1 MGISG
6 PVCVYAQADGS
17 PTSMP
22 DEAIQN
28 DSPDEEKMGQKLR
41 RERTV
46 DETEQKDEAEQEIGQ
61 ENKEANPVDAMM
73 MVMNILADAFDYIGV
88 GAIPVL
94 GDILDAAIAGYNALV
109 LWKTK
114 KEVRMKAILVAAIVP
129 FLVEIF
135 GAIIA
140 PVLNDLLPSF
150 IVGSLIG
157 RIIINRA
164 IKKAALKI

>member
-1 MGISG
+1 
-6 PVCVYAQADGS
+6 
-17 PTSMP
+17 MP
-22 DEAIQN
+22 DENNQN
-28 DSPDEEKMGQKLR
+28 DLPSEEEMGQKLR

-73 MVMNILADAFDYIGV
+73 MVMNILGDAFDYIGV

-164 IKKAALKI
+164 IKKAGLKDN

>member
-1 MGISG
+1 MK
-6 PVCVYAQADGS
+6 
-17 PTSMP
+17 
-22 DEAIQN
+22 DETNQN

-73 MVMNILADAFDYIGV
+73 MVMNILGDAFDYIGV

-164 IKKAALKI
+164 IKKAGLKDN

>member
-1 MGISG
+1 
-6 PVCVYAQADGS
+6 
-17 PTSMP
+17 MP
-22 DEAIQN
+22 DETIK
-28 DSPDEEKMGQKLR
+28 DSSPEEEEMAQDLR
-41 RERTV
+41 RERASTQTV

-157 RIIINRA
+157 KIIINRA
-164 IKKAALKI
+164 IKKAGLKDN

>member
-1 MGISG
+1 MK
-6 PVCVYAQADGS
+6 
-17 PTSMP
+17 
-22 DEAIQN
+22 DETTQN
-28 DSPDEEKMGQKLR
+28 DSPDEEEIAQDLR
-41 RERTV
+41 RERASTQTV

-61 ENKEANPVDAMM
+61 ENKKTNPVDAMM
-73 MVMNILADAFDYIGV
+73 MVMNILGDAFDYIGV

>member
-1 MGISG
+1 
-6 PVCVYAQADGS
+6 
-17 PTSMP
+17 MP
-22 DEAIQN
+22 DETIK
-28 DSPDEEKMGQKLR
+28 DSSPEEEEMAQDLR
-41 RERTV
+41 RERASTQTV
-46 DETEQKDEAEQEIGQ
+46 DETEQEDEAEQEIGQ
-61 ENKEANPVDAMM
+61 ENKEANPVDAIMV
-73 MVMNILADAFDYIGV
+73 VMNILGDAFDYIGV

>member
-1 MGISG
+1 
-6 PVCVYAQADGS
+6 
-17 PTSMP
+17 MP
-22 DEAIQN
+22 DETNQN

-73 MVMNILADAFDYIGV
+73 MVMNILGDAFDYIGV

-164 IKKAALKI
+164 IKKAGLKDN

>member
-1 MGISG
+1 
-6 PVCVYAQADGS
+6 
-17 PTSMP
+17 MP
-22 DEAIQN
+22 DETIK
-28 DSPDEEKMGQKLR
+28 DSSPEEEEMAQDLR
-41 RERTV
+41 RERASTQTV
-46 DETEQKDEAEQEIGQ
+46 DETEQEDEAEQEIGQ

-73 MVMNILADAFDYIGV
+73 MVMNILGDAFDYIGV

-164 IKKAALKI
+164 IKKAGLKDN

>member
-1 MGISG
+1 
-6 PVCVYAQADGS
+6 
-17 PTSMP
+17 MP
-22 DEAIQN
+22 DETNQN

>member
-1 MGISG
+1 
-6 PVCVYAQADGS
+6 
-17 PTSMP
+17 MP
-22 DEAIQN
+22 DETIQN
-28 DSPDEEKMGQKLR
+28 DSPDEEEMAQDLR

-73 MVMNILADAFDYIGV
+73 MVMNILGDAFDYIGV

-164 IKKAALKI
+164 IKKAGLKDN

>member
-1 MGISG
+1 
-6 PVCVYAQADGS
+6 
-17 PTSMP
+17 MP
-22 DEAIQN
+22 DETNQN

-61 ENKEANPVDAMM
+61 ENKKTNPVDAMM
-73 MVMNILADAFDYIGV
+73 MVMNILGDAFDYIGV

-164 IKKAALKI
+164 IKKAGLKDN

>member
-1 MGISG
+1 
-6 PVCVYAQADGS
+6 
-17 PTSMP
+17 MP
-22 DEAIQN
+22 DETNQN

-61 ENKEANPVDAMM
+61 ENKEANPVDAIM
-73 MVMNILADAFDYIGV
+73 MVMNILGDAFDYIGV

-164 IKKAALKI
+164 IKKAGLKDN

>member
-1 MGISG
+1 
-6 PVCVYAQADGS
+6 
-17 PTSMP
+17 MP
-22 DEAIQN
+22 DEIIQN
-28 DSPDEEKMGQKLR
+28 DSPEEEEKGKALR
-41 RERTV
+41 HERASAQTV
-46 DETEQKDEAEQEIGQ
+46 DETEQEDEVEQETGQ
-61 ENKEANPVDAMM
+61 ENKEANPVDAIM
-73 MVMNILADAFDYIGV
+73 MVMNILSDAFDWIGI

-114 KEVRMKAILVAAIVP
+114 KEVRMKAVLVAAIVP

-157 RIIINRA
+157 RIIINKA
-164 IKKAALKI
+164 IKKAGLKDNG

>member
-1 MGISG
+1 MK
-6 PVCVYAQADGS
+6 
-17 PTSMP
+17 
-22 DEAIQN
+22 DETTQN
-28 DSPDEEKMGQKLR
+28 DSPDEEEMAQDLR

-61 ENKEANPVDAMM
+61 ENKKTNPVDAMM
-73 MVMNILADAFDYIGV
+73 MVMNILGDAFDYIGV

>member
-1 MGISG
+1 MK
-6 PVCVYAQADGS
+6 
-17 PTSMP
+17 
-22 DEAIQN
+22 DETTQN
-28 DSPDEEKMGQKLR
+28 DSPDEEEIAQDLR

-61 ENKEANPVDAMM
+61 ENKKTNPVDAMM
-73 MVMNILADAFDYIGV
+73 MVMNILGDAFDYIGV

-164 IKKAALKI
+164 IKKAGLKDN

>member
-1 MGISG
+1 MK
-6 PVCVYAQADGS
+6 
-17 PTSMP
+17 
-22 DEAIQN
+22 DETNQN

-61 ENKEANPVDAMM
+61 ENKKTNPVDAMM
-73 MVMNILADAFDYIGV
+73 MVMNILGDAFDYIGV

-164 IKKAALKI
+164 IKKAGLKDN

>member
-1 MGISG
+1 
-6 PVCVYAQADGS
+6 
-17 PTSMP
+17 MP
-22 DEAIQN
+22 DETIQN
-28 DSPDEEKMGQKLR
+28 DSPDEEEMAQDLR
-41 RERTV
+41 RERASTQTV
-46 DETEQKDEAEQEIGQ
+46 DETEQEDEAEQEIGQ
-61 ENKEANPVDAMM
+61 ENKEANPVDAIM
-73 MVMNILADAFDYIGV
+73 MVMNILGDAFDYIGV

-157 RIIINRA
+157 KIIINRA
-164 IKKAALKI
+164 IKKAGLKDN

>member
-1 MGISG
+1 MK
-6 PVCVYAQADGS
+6 
-17 PTSMP
+17 
-22 DEAIQN
+22 DETTQN
-28 DSPDEEKMGQKLR
+28 DSPDEEEMAQDLR

-164 IKKAALKI
+164 IKKAGLKDN

>member
-1 MGISG
+1 MK
-6 PVCVYAQADGS
+6 
-17 PTSMP
+17 
-22 DEAIQN
+22 DETTQN
-28 DSPDEEKMGQKLR
+28 DSPDEEEMAQDLR

-61 ENKEANPVDAMM
+61 ENKKTNPVDAMM
-73 MVMNILADAFDYIGV
+73 MVMNILGDAFDYIGV

-164 IKKAALKI
+164 IKKAGLKDN

>member
-1 MGISG
+1 MK
-6 PVCVYAQADGS
+6 
-17 PTSMP
+17 
-22 DEAIQN
+22 DETTQN
-28 DSPDEEKMGQKLR
+28 DSPDEEEMAQDLR

>member
-1 MGISG
+1 
-6 PVCVYAQADGS
+6 
-17 PTSMP
+17 MP
-22 DEAIQN
+22 DEIIQN
-28 DSPDEEKMGQKLR
+28 DSPEEEEIGQALR
-41 RERTV
+41 QERAPAQTV
-46 DETEQKDEAEQEIGQ
+46 DETEQEDEVEQETGQ
-61 ENKEANPVDAMM
+61 ENKEANPVDAIM
-73 MVMNILADAFDYIGV
+73 MVMNILSDAFDWIGI

-164 IKKAALKI
+164 IKKAGLKDN

>member
-1 MGISG
+1 MK
-6 PVCVYAQADGS
+6 
-17 PTSMP
+17 
-22 DEAIQN
+22 DETNQN

-61 ENKEANPVDAMM
+61 ENKKTNPVDAMM
-73 MVMNILADAFDYIGV
+73 MVMNILGDAFDYIGV

-164 IKKAALKI
+164 IKKAGLKDNWITQPET